1 MFIWSSGCNLIFVGN
16 NVWPKSS
23 ALVSKQSNIVHC
35 TALECSQES
44 YIRWYTRL
52 KVTYYQG

>member
-16 NVWPKSS
+16 NVWPKTF
-23 ALVSKQSNIVHC
+23 ALVSKESNIVRC
-35 TALECSQES
+35 TALECSQEN

-52 KVTYYQG
+52 KETYY